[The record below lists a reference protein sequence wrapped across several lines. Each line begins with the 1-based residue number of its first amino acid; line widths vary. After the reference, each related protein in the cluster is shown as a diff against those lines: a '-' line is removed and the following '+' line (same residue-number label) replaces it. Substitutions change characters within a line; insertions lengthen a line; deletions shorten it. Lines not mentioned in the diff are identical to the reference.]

1 MDLHRPASS
10 APFRNIELPR
20 VEAGPVIPSAA
31 EPSPSSATEPPAA
44 APTEPRTAK
53 DAEPPPSASPQ
64 PADTQDAEPP
74 SSPDAQHA
82 QPGSDAWVVERQCE
96 EAELEALESR
106 ITELWGHINAAT
118 AQFLALL
125 AEFDRREGWAQH
137 GVASCAHWL
146 NWQCG
151 ISAGAAREKVRVA
164 RALTSLPKIAQ
175 AFGEGRLSYSKV
187 RAVTRVATA
196 ETEDSLLNIA
206 LHGTAAHVERTVKG
220 FRRVLRVLERDE
232 AEAIHERRY
241 LDCRR
246 EADGSV
252 RIEARLTPEVG
263 ELLLKAL
270 DAAQTE
276 LDERSGEAET
286 AGAAENA
293 GADAADVDAPAANVP
308 AGTSGPNAAQQ
319 EAAEPTGVPAGTYAS
334 EGSGQRGASPTGV
347 PAGTLGTQSMRDACA
362 ESSHVPAGTS
372 EAQTAQQK
380 PSNAATENVP
390 AGTSGSGA
398 SQQRCAPFANVP
410 AGTHGTQ
417 PALPEGV
424 EPPDVPAGTPRRS
437 VSQRRADALGHILER
452 FVTGKCSGSAN
463 GAHQVVVHI
472 AHDALCDVPE
482 SSGAEFDDGRAVTVE
497 TARRLGCDGALIGVV
512 EGEKGE
518 PLAVGRRTRAV
529 PSAIRRALRV
539 RDGGCRFPGCDRSRF
554 VHAHHIRHW
563 ADGGETKLDNL
574 VTLCSQHHRLVHEG
588 GYGIRMNNGEIE
600 FMRPTGRAMP
610 SAGKPPGAFP
620 RERHCASEGSTKLSC
635 QGGQTLARSNAARG
649 LDIDAQTARCGWM
662 GERMDY
668 NTAIDGLCWQ
678 AGYR

>member
-10 APFRNIELPR
+10 TPFGNIELPR
-20 VEAGPVIPSAA
+20 VEAGPVIPAAA
-31 EPSPSSATEPPAA
+31 EPSPSCDPEPPPSATEPP
-44 APTEPRTAK
+44 
-53 DAEPPPSASPQ
+53 PSEVPEA
-64 PADTQDAEPP
+64 ADTQDAESP
-74 SSPDAQHA
+74 SSPSVQHP
-82 QPGSDAWVVERQCE
+82 QPGSDAWMAERQCE

-118 AQFLALL
+118 AQFLVLL

-164 RALTSLPKIAQ
+164 RALTSLPKITE

-252 RIEARLTPEVG
+252 RIEARLAPEVG

-270 DAAQTE
+270 EAAQAE
-276 LDERSGEAET
+276 LDERAGEAET
-286 AGAAENA
+286 AVAVA
-293 GADAADVDAPAANVP
+293 ADADAEHA
-308 AGTSGPNAAQQ
+308 S
-319 EAAEPTGVPAGTYAS
+319 VPAGTYAS

-347 PAGTLGTQSMRDACA
+347 PAGT
-362 ESSHVPAGTS
+362 S
-372 EAQTAQQK
+372 EAHTAQQK
-380 PSNAATENVP
+380 LSNTATEN
-390 AGTSGSGA
+390 
-398 SQQRCAPFANVP
+398 
-410 AGTHGTQ
+410 
-417 PALPEGV
+417 
-424 EPPDVPAGTPRRS
+424 VPAGTPRRS

-452 FVTGKCSGSAN
+452 FVTGKCSGSGN

-482 SSGAEFDDGRAVTVE
+482 SSGAEFEDGRAVAVE

-529 PSAIRRALRV
+529 PPAIRRALRV

-563 ADGGETKLDNL
+563 ADGGETRLDNL

-588 GYGIRMNNGEIE
+588 AYGVRMNNGEIE
-600 FMRPTGRAMP
+600 FTRPNGRIMP
-610 SAGKPPGAFP
+610 PAGKLLGAFP
-620 RERHCASEGSTKLSC
+620 RERPCTSEGSTKLSC
-635 QGGQTLARSNAARG
+635 QGGQTLARSNVARG
-649 LDIDAQTARCGWM
+649 LDINAQTARCGWM

-678 AGYR
+678 VGYR

>member
-1 MDLHRPASS
+1 MDLHRTASS
-10 APFRNIELPR
+10 TPFRNIELPR

-31 EPSPSSATEPPAA
+31 EPSPSCATEPPAA

-187 RAVTRVATA
+187 RAVTRVATV

-232 AEAIHERRY
+232 AEAIYERRY

-270 DAAQTE
+270 DVAQTE

-286 AGAAENA
+286 A

-319 EAAEPTGVPAGTYAS
+319 EAAEPTGVPAGTSAS

-347 PAGTLGTQSMRDACA
+347 PAGTHETQSMREACA
-362 ESSHVPAGTS
+362 ESSDVPAGTL
-372 EAQTAQQK
+372 
-380 PSNAATENVP
+380 
-390 AGTSGSGA
+390 
-398 SQQRCAPFANVP
+398 
-410 AGTHGTQ
+410 GTQ
-417 PALPEGV
+417 PALPAGV
-424 EPPDVPAGTPRRS
+424 EPTDVPAGTSQRS

-512 EGEKGE
+512 EGDKGE
-518 PLAVGRRTRAV
+518 PLAIGRRTRAV
-529 PSAIRRALRV
+529 PPAIRRALRV

-563 ADGGETKLDNL
+563 ADGGETRLDNL

>member
-1 MDLHRPASS
+1 MR
-10 APFRNIELPR
+10 
-20 VEAGPVIPSAA
+20 
-31 EPSPSSATEPPAA
+31 
-44 APTEPRTAK
+44 
-53 DAEPPPSASPQ
+53 Q
-64 PADTQDAEPP
+64 P
-74 SSPDAQHA
+74 
-82 QPGSDAWVVERQCE
+82 QPGSDAWVAERRRE
-96 EAELEALESR
+96 KAELNALESQ

-164 RALTSLPKIAQ
+164 RALTSLPKISE

-232 AEAIHERRY
+232 AEVVHERRY

-246 EADGSV
+246 ECDGSV
-252 RIEARLTPEVG
+252 RIEARLAPEVG

-270 DAAQTE
+270 EAAQAE
-276 LDERSGEAET
+276 LDERAGEAET
-286 AGAAENA
+286 A
-293 GADAADVDAPAANVP
+293 GADAADVDAEHANVP
-308 AGTSGPNAAQQ
+308 AGTSGSNAAQQ
-319 EAAEPTGVPAGTYAS
+319 GDAEPP
-334 EGSGQRGASPTGV
+334 
-347 PAGTLGTQSMRDACA
+347 D
-362 ESSHVPAGTS
+362 VPAGTS

-380 PSNAATENVP
+380 PLDTATEN
-390 AGTSGSGA
+390 
-398 SQQRCAPFANVP
+398 
-410 AGTHGTQ
+410 
-417 PALPEGV
+417 
-424 EPPDVPAGTPRRS
+424 VPAGTPRRS

-452 FVTGKCSGSAN
+452 FVAGKCSGSAN

-482 SSGAEFDDGRAVTVE
+482 SSGAEFDDGPIVAVE

-512 EGEKGE
+512 EGKKGE

-529 PSAIRRALRV
+529 PPAIRRALRV

-554 VHAHHIRHW
+554 VHAHHIQHW

-588 GYGIRMNNGEIE
+588 GYGVRMNNGEIE
-600 FMRPTGRAMP
+600 FMRPNGRVMP
-610 SAGKPPGAFP
+610 PAGKLLGAFP
-620 RERHCASEGSTKLSC
+620 RERHCAGEGSKPSC
-635 QGGQTLARSNAARG
+635 QGGESLAKSNAARG
-649 LDIDAQTARCGWM
+649 LDIDAETARCGWM